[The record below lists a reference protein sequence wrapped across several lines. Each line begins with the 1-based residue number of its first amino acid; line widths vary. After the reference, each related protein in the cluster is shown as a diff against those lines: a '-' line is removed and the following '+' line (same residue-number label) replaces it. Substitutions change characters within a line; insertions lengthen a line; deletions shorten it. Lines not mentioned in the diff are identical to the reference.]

1 MTIDEI
7 LQHKREEIVRIAAS
21 HGARNVRIFGSLAR
35 SQARPDS
42 DVDLLVKLDAGRSL
56 LDLIAIKQ
64 DLEDLLGCAVDVVTE
79 AGLSPY
85 IREQVLKETVSL

>member
-1 MTIDEI
+1 MTINEI
-7 LQHKREEIVRIAAS
+7 LQHQREQVIRIAAS
-21 HGARNVRIFGSLAR
+21 HGGQNVRVFGSVAR
-35 SQARPDS
+35 GQFGPDS
-42 DVDLLVKLDAGRSL
+42 DVDLLVKLDTGRSL

-79 AGLSPY
+79 AALSPY